1 VTEDRGRHA
10 AEQRFGRW
18 LWIVGLGL
26 VAVLVLVGAV
36 VVFRPSSSPSS
47 SASGSRTAGTPAP
60 SPVTVSV
67 GPGGDCVSATLTA
80 LGLDGQVGQLLMV
93 GTPVTSPTSVQ
104 STVKKYRLGGVFLTD
119 RFKGSASDLQAG
131 LAQLQAAA
139 KASSGISLQIG
150 ADQEGGQVQTLQGP
164 DFPPIPS
171 AVTQGGWDQATLTTR
186 TKEWAG
192 RLKNVGVTIDL
203 APVSDVVPTSLGKA
217 NPPIGAFNR
226 QYGSSPSSVATH
238 VATVVTAAQQA
249 GVQTTL
255 KHFPGLGRVHANT
268 DTSRDARDDQT
279 TSSDPSLEPFA
290 KGIAAGTTAVMV
302 SSALYPKL
310 DPDAIAA
317 FSSKVVTG
325 LLRQQMGFQG
335 LVMSDDL
342 GAAKAA
348 DAYPIGDRAVR
359 FIRAGGDLVLTVRTS
374 DASPMTNAL
383 LKAARADQTFAARVT
398 ESAGRVL
405 RSKAAAGLLS
415 CS

>member
-1 VTEDRGRHA
+1 VSEDRGRHA
-10 AEQRFGRW
+10 AARQFGQW
-18 LWIVGLGL
+18 PWIVALGV
-26 VAVLVLVGAV
+26 VAVLVLGGAV
-36 VVFRPSSSPSS
+36 YVFWPSSSSS
-47 SASGSRTAGTPAP
+47 PPAAGGAASATGHPPA
-60 SPVTVSV
+60 TVSI
-67 GPGGDCVSATLTA
+67 GPGGDCVTATLAA

-93 GTPVTSPTSVQ
+93 GTPVTSPTTVQ
-104 STVKKYRLGGVFLTD
+104 STVKKYKLGGVFLTS
-119 RFKGSASDLQAG
+119 RFHGTAGDLHDD

-139 KASSGISLQIG
+139 KVSSGVALHIG
-150 ADQEGGQVQTLQGP
+150 ADQEGGQVQTLQGD

-171 AVTQGGWDQATLTTR
+171 ALTQGTWDTATVTSR
-186 TKEWAG
+186 TKDWAG

-203 APVSDVVPTSLGKA
+203 APVADVVPAGLGKA

-226 QYGSSPSSVATH
+226 QYGSTPGPVATH
-238 VATVVTAAQQA
+238 VAAVVTAAQAA

-255 KHFPGLGRVHANT
+255 KHFPGLGRVRANT

-290 KGIAAGTTAVMV
+290 KGIAAGTTAVMI
-302 SSALYPKL
+302 SSALYPRL

-317 FSSKVVTG
+317 FSQPIVTG
-325 LLRQQMGFQG
+325 LLRQKMGFDG

-348 DAYPIGDRAVR
+348 DAYPVGDRAVR

-374 DASPMTNAL
+374 DAGPMSDAL
-383 LKAARADQTFAARVT
+383 LKAARSDQAFAARVT

-405 RSKAAAGLLS
+405 RSKAKAGLLS